1 METSRDDFVI
11 AIRSAFLKKE
21 TQQKFS
27 ILTLIIFSIIFLILG
42 EINFKPINYIKIAIK
57 EIAYRSTFIVSVP
70 EKFIKESYYKIQSHL
85 DVYEINKK
93 DELELKELR
102 AKELSND
109 FLILENK
116 RLKEIVDD
124 FLVEDQSTFAKVL
137 SDKNSPFYK
146 SVIINK
152 GSKHGINLGSV
163 ALDKKYLVGK
173 VVEVNF
179 ASSRVLL
186 LSDLNSKI
194 PVILEYMGLL
204 SLMLGKGKNFGI
216 I

>member
-93 DELELKELR
+93 NELELKEL
-102 AKELSND
+102 K
-109 FLILENK
+109 
-116 RLKEIVDD
+116 
-124 FLVEDQSTFAKVL
+124 Q
-137 SDKNSPFYK
+137 KNYQMIFYFRK
-146 SVIINK
+146 
-152 GSKHGINLGSV
+152 
-163 ALDKKYLVGK
+163 
-173 VVEVNF
+173 
-179 ASSRVLL
+179 
-186 LSDLNSKI
+186 
-194 PVILEYMGLL
+194 
-204 SLMLGKGKNFGI
+204 
-216 I
+216 